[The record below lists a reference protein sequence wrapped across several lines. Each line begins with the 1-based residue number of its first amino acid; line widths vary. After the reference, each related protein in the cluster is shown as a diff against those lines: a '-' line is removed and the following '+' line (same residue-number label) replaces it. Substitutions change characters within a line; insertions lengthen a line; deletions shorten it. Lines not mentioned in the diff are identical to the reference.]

1 MSIRESHHAVSVC
14 IVCYLVV
21 IPYWYPGEL
30 LVALKQIQIG
40 TVSSQTLAVIVQSED
55 FAVWQRDASKAVS
68 PAIVS
73 VLVLVYV
80 VAKVHHIV
88 D

>member
-14 IVCYLVV
+14 VVCHLVI
-21 IPYWYPGEL
+21 IPYRYPGEL

-40 TVSSQTLAVIVQSED
+40 AVSSQTLAVIVQSED
-55 FAVWQRDASKAVS
+55 FAVGQRDAPKAVP